1 MEGRL
6 LIITRHCEK
15 CKTPSNEGATATETL
30 RGPWIL
36 EPENDPNSLGIH
48 LTEDQIPKNPRSLL
62 DPIADADH
70 RAAEPSVLEFL
81 TWLLATDR
89 FQATEEW
96 TVW

>member
-6 LIITRHCEK
+6 LIITRQCEK
-15 CKTPSNEGATATETL
+15 HKTPSDEGATAMETL

-36 EPENDPNSLGIH
+36 EPENDPNSLGTQ
-48 LTEDQIPKNPRSLL
+48 LTEDQVPKNPPSLL

-81 TWLLATDR
+81 TWLLAKDR

-96 TVW
+96 TAW